1 MSAPQEIIHLIG
13 TLGQFDLSSA
23 LRQLALSQI
32 VGGHRVS
39 VIAFSA
45 GRKVRQLLAQSGIKC
60 QVVRKRWGYDPFAA
74 RQLVQT
80 LREAQPAIVHLWGRR
95 AAEAA
100 LIVRRAAPTAKLI
113 ATLAKLPQLR
123 NPWWPNRSLDV
134 LDAIV
139 VDRSEICATFVDA
152 GQGEDRVHVIPP
164 GVEITTH
171 SKFARRELCRAL
183 GISFE
188 ARILCVA
195 GLLDR
200 WQLVDEAIW
209 AFELI
214 RILHDH
220 AHLVIVGDGPER
232 IRLERFARQVTDE
245 AVVRF
250 VPDSNRLG
258 EVLAHSEIYW
268 QGGDSNSIPLTL
280 LAAMSFGVPVV
291 ASDVPAHRA
300 IIIPDS
306 NGFLVP
312 VAKRAVWARH
322 TDQLMRDASLRA
334 KFVDAGRRTIAE
346 KFSLADM
353 TQKYDD
359 LYRQLEP
366 ALCIQPS

>member
-23 LRQLALSQI
+23 LRDLALSQMDA
-32 VGGHRVS
+32 GHRVS

-45 GRKVRQLLAQSGIKC
+45 GRKARQALAASGIKC
-60 QVVRKRWGYDPFAA
+60 ELVRKRWGYDPFAA

-80 LREAQPAIVHLWGRR
+80 LREAQPTIMHLWGRR
-95 AAEAA
+95 ATDAA
-100 LIVRRAAPTAKLI
+100 LIVRRATSTAKLI

-123 NPWWPNRSLDV
+123 NPWWPNRSLDCV
-134 LDAIV
+134 DAIV
-139 VDRSEICATFVDA
+139 VDRPEVGATFVDA
-152 GQGEDRVHVIPP
+152 GQGEDRIHVIAP
-164 GVEITTH
+164 GVPIAIPTNRT
-171 SKFARRELCRAL
+171 RRELCGEL
-183 GISFE
+183 GIAYES
-188 ARILCVA
+188 RILTVA
-195 GLLDR
+195 GQLDR

-220 AHLVIVGDGPER
+220 SHLVIVGDGPER
-232 IRLERFARQVTDE
+232 ARLERFARQVTDS

-258 EVLAHSEIYW
+258 DVLSHSEIYW
-268 QGGDSNSIPLTL
+268 QGGDSDSIPLAL
-280 LAAMSFGVPVV
+280 LTAMSHGVPVV
-291 ASDVPAHRA
+291 ASDVSAHRA
-300 IIIPDS
+300 VITPNT

-312 VAKRAVWARH
+312 AAKRAVWARH
-322 TDQLMRDASLRA
+322 TDQLMRDAALRE
-334 KFVDAGRRTIAE
+334 KFTEAGCRTIADR
-346 KFSLADM
+346 FTLANM

>member
-23 LRQLALSQI
+23 LRDLALSQI
-32 VGGHRVS
+32 DGGHRVS

-45 GRKVRQLLAQSGIKC
+45 GRKARQAFVESGIRC
-60 QVVRKRWGYDPFAA
+60 QVIRKRWGYDPFAA
-74 RQLVQT
+74 RQLVQA
-80 LREAQPAIVHLWGRR
+80 LREAQPTIMHLWGRR
-95 AAEAA
+95 ATDAA
-100 LIVRRAAPTAKLI
+100 LIVRRAASTAKLI

-123 NPWWPNRSLDV
+123 NPWWPNRSLDCV
-134 LDAIV
+134 DAIV
-139 VDRSEICATFVDA
+139 VDRPEVGATFVDA
-152 GQGEDRVHVIPP
+152 GQGEDRVHVIAP
-164 GVEITTH
+164 GVPIAIPTNRT
-171 SKFARRELCRAL
+171 RRELCGEL
-183 GISFE
+183 GIAYES
-188 ARILCVA
+188 RILTVA
-195 GLLDR
+195 GQLDR

-220 AHLVIVGDGPER
+220 SHLVIVGDGPER
-232 IRLERFARQVTDE
+232 ARLERFARQVTDS

-258 EVLAHSEIYW
+258 DVLSHSEIYW
-268 QGGDSNSIPLTL
+268 QGGDSDSIPLTL
-280 LAAMSFGVPVV
+280 LTAMSHGVPVV
-291 ASDVPAHRA
+291 ASDVSAHRA
-300 IIIPDS
+300 VITPNT

-312 VAKRAVWARH
+312 AAKRAVWARH
-322 TDQLMRDASLRA
+322 TDQLMRDAALRA
-334 KFVDAGRRTIAE
+334 KFTEAGCRTIADR
-346 KFSLADM
+346 FTLANM